1 MTERLSAQP
10 ALHPK
15 AVELATDL
23 KTGRL
28 SRREYLA
35 MVMGLGLNAATAMT
49 LAGLALPSSARASQG
64 KPGGTLR
71 VGMVIREF
79 KDPRRLAWVQMAN
92 VARQCAEH
100 LVRWNR
106 DFTFEGRLLESWEA
120 NEDASVYTLHCRKGV
135 RWSNGDEFG
144 ADDVIFNITRWCE
157 ADVSGNS
164 MASRMGG
171 LVDPK
176 TNRLRDGGI
185 ERVDDHTIR
194 LVLPS
199 ADISLMAGMADYPAM
214 ILHPGYDGSN
224 DPHAA
229 LAVTTGP
236 YELVDYTVN
245 SRAEVRRREGHQ
257 WWGGTPY
264 LDRIVWKDFGNDPS
278 AQFQA
283 FRVGEIDCSHETQ
296 SAMTSLLSDIDIEST
311 DISTGSTIVCRFNT
325 RVKPYDDKR
334 VRNAVQLAV
343 DNSIVLQIGI
353 EGSGAPAE
361 NHHVGPM
368 HAEYA
373 RLPLIGRDVVASKE
387 LLAEAGATDHEFELI
402 SIDDDWRRNTTDAI
416 AAQMLDAGMKVRRKI
431 VSGNRFR
438 EEWDAYPFST
448 TNWNGRPLGVQVL
461 SLAYKTGAQWNE
473 TGFSDPEF
481 DALLN
486 RALAMPN
493 VNERREIMEKL
504 QMILQ
509 DSGVIIQP
517 FWRKIYRS
525 HSDKVHGYEMHQAF
539 EQHLE
544 TVWLES

>member
-1 MTERLSAQP
+1 MTKRP
-10 ALHPK
+10 PGKTALHPR
-15 AVELATDL
+15 AATLAEAFRNGT
-23 KTGRL
+23 L

-35 MVMGLGLNAATAMT
+35 MVMGLGVNAATAFT
-49 LAGLALPSSARASQG
+49 LAGLTAPSAAKASDG
-64 KPGGTLR
+64 TPGGTLR
-71 VGMVIREF
+71 IGMVIREF

-100 LVRWNR
+100 LIRWNR
-106 DFTFEGRLLESWEA
+106 DFTFEGRLLERWEA
-120 NEDASVYTLHCRKGV
+120 NEDASAYTLHCRKGV
-135 RWSNGDEFG
+135 KWSNGDEFG

-157 ADVSGNS
+157 ADVAGNS

-171 LVDPK
+171 LVDPS
-176 TNRLRDGGI
+176 TNRLREGGI
-185 ERVDDHTIR
+185 ERLDDHTVR

-199 ADISLMAGMADYPAM
+199 ADISLIAGMADYPAM
-214 ILHPGYDGSN
+214 IMHPSYDGSD

-229 LAVTTGP
+229 LAITTGP
-236 YELVDYTVN
+236 YELVEYKEN
-245 SRAEVRRREGHQ
+245 ARAEVQRREDHV
-257 WWGGTPY
+257 WWAGAPY

-278 AQFQA
+278 AQVQA

-296 SAMTSLLSDIDIEST
+296 SAIISLLSEIDIEST

-325 RVKPYDDKR
+325 RLKPYDDKR
-334 VRNAVQLAV
+334 VRNAVQRAI

-373 RLPLIGRDVVASKE
+373 RLPPIGRDVEVAMA
-387 LLAEAGATDHEFELI
+387 LLAEAGATEHEFELI

-416 AAQMLDAGMKVRRKI
+416 AAQMMDAGMKVRRKI
-431 VSGNRFR
+431 VPGKRFR
-438 EEWDAYPFST
+438 DEWDTYPFST
-448 TNWNGRPLGVQVL
+448 TNWNARPLGVQVL
-461 SLAYKTGAQWNE
+461 ALAYRSGAQWNE

-481 DALLN
+481 DELLDK
-486 RALAMPN
+486 ALATPD
-493 VNERREIMEKL
+493 VSERREIMQKL
-504 QMILQ
+504 QAILQ

-525 HSDKVHGYEMHQAF
+525 HTANVRDYDMHQAF

-544 TVWLES
+544 KVWLDS